1 LIGAAGLMTP
11 AHAAMYRW
19 KDASGQVHY
28 GDTLPAS
35 YQKSGAT
42 ELSKQGIAVKHTPSE
57 AERKLAAADAAE
69 AARKKSLADEQ
80 ARLDHALTATYTT
93 VEEIDLARDRALE
106 YHRLAINGAQIRAKV
121 VDANLA
127 RWKARAAAIS
137 KAGRPIPPT
146 SGEPDCTG
154 RSRKPRLA
162 AHGRAEPAGDDPG
175 ARQIRGGQA
184 TLQGA
189 GCRLALGR
197 IISASGTMRAVS
209 WTARV

>member
-1 LIGAAGLMTP
+1 LIGAAGLATP

-127 RWKARAAAIS
+127 RWKVRAATIS
-137 KAGRPIPPT
+137 KAGRPIPP
-146 SGEPDCTG
+146 S
-154 RSRKPRLA
+154 LA
-162 AHGRAEPAGDDPG
+162 SQIAQAEAESLDLQRTVVQNQQAMIQVRDKYEADKQRFRALVAD
-175 ARQIRGGQA
+175 
-184 TLQGA
+184 
-189 GCRLALGR
+189 
-197 IISASGTMRAVS
+197 SH
-209 WTARV
+209 